1 VTTLTVVVTVG
12 KKMRNI
18 MNRRLK
24 LKIEEF
30 NKIKYN
36 KNNSKRIII
45 GTLKPNCDKSL
56 KRSNQ

>member
-1 VTTLTVVVTVG
+1 
-12 KKMRNI
+12 
-18 MNRRLK
+18 MNQKQYIKLDQMDKRLK

-56 KRSNQ
+56 KRSK

>member
-1 VTTLTVVVTVG
+1 
-12 KKMRNI
+12 
-18 MNRRLK
+18 MNQKLYIKLDQMDKRLK

-56 KRSNQ
+56 KRSK

>member
-1 VTTLTVVVTVG
+1 
-12 KKMRNI
+12 
-18 MNRRLK
+18 MNKRLK
-24 LKIEEF
+24 LRIEEF

>member
-1 VTTLTVVVTVG
+1 MTAG
-12 KKMRNI
+12 NKMLSI

-36 KNNSKRIII
+36 NNNSKRIII

-56 KRSNQ
+56 KRPKQ

>member
-1 VTTLTVVVTVG
+1 MD
-12 KKMRNI
+12 K
-18 MNRRLK
+18 RLK

-56 KRSNQ
+56 K

>member
-1 VTTLTVVVTVG
+1 MSL
-12 KKMRNI
+12 KQYINI
-18 MNRRLK
+18 DQMNKRLK

-36 KNNSKRIII
+36 NNNSKRIII

-56 KRSNQ
+56 KRSK

>member
-1 VTTLTVVVTVG
+1 
-12 KKMRNI
+12 
-18 MNRRLK
+18 MNQKQYIKLDQMNKRLK

-36 KNNSKRIII
+36 NNNSKRIII

-56 KRSNQ
+56 KRSK

>member
-1 VTTLTVVVTVG
+1 
-12 KKMRNI
+12 
-18 MNRRLK
+18 MNQRQYIKLDQMNKRLK
-24 LKIEEF
+24 LRIEEF

-56 KRSNQ
+56 KRSKQ

>member
-1 VTTLTVVVTVG
+1 MD
-12 KKMRNI
+12 K
-18 MNRRLK
+18 RLK
-24 LKIEEF
+24 IIIEKF

-56 KRSNQ
+56 K

>member
-1 VTTLTVVVTVG
+1 MNQRQYIKLDQ
-12 KKMRNI
+12 

-24 LKIEEF
+24 IKIEEF

>member
-1 VTTLTVVVTVG
+1 MD
-12 KKMRNI
+12 K
-18 MNRRLK
+18 RLK
-24 LKIEEF
+24 ITIEKF

-56 KRSNQ
+56 K